1 VRVVARIGHHRLVY
15 RRGIVPLIL
24 MIALVTAAFAV
35 TVPAGHLGVG
45 ALAAG
50 LVVLAWLGYAMRL
63 SRAVTAGPGGDG
75 PAPPGGAA
83 VREPRHP
90 RPVAPAGAAA
100 RPFDDEEP
108 PWQAVAK
115 A

>member
-15 RRGIVPLIL
+15 RRGIVSLIL
-24 MIALVTAAFAV
+24 LIALLAAAFAV
-35 TVPAGHLGVG
+35 AVPTGHFGAG

-50 LVVLAWLGYAMRL
+50 LVVLAWLGYTMRL
-63 SRAVTAGPGGDG
+63 SRAITAGPGGDG
-75 PAPPGGAA
+75 PVPPGGAA
-83 VREPRHP
+83 VREPRRP

-100 RPFDDEEP
+100 RPLDDEEP

>member
-1 VRVVARIGHHRLVY
+1 VRVVARIGHHQLVY

-24 MIALVTAAFAV
+24 MIALVVSAFAV
-35 TVPAGHLGVG
+35 GAPIGHLGAG

-63 SRAVTAGPGGDG
+63 TRAVPAGPGGDG

-83 VREPRHP
+83 VREPRRP
-90 RPVAPAGAAA
+90 RPHAPARAAA
-100 RPFDDEEP
+100 RPLDDEEP
-108 PWQAVAK
+108 PWRAVAH